1 MFHSICLF
9 GPLRMRAESEERPQ
23 QKSCYRPGDETGGGE
38 EGKRRSAS
46 LPASPVGLAG
56 GLEITSFP
64 LPLFPLKFMA
74 SVLKIIVVIR
84 IYT

>member
-38 EGKRRSAS
+38 RLDLEGWRKR
-46 LPASPVGLAG
+46 
-56 GLEITSFP
+56 
-64 LPLFPLKFMA
+64 
-74 SVLKIIVVIR
+74 
-84 IYT
+84 